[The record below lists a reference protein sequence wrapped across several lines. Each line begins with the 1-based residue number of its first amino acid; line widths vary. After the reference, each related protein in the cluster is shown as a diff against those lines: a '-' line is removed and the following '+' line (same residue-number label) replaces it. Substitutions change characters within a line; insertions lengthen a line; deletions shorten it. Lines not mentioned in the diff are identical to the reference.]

1 MVTDQGKDCGT
12 PPGEYAEQKGENYC
26 FIIENYSFTRL
37 LLKIGNAERF
47 ILKTANY
54 FKDCQLSC
62 F

>member
-1 MVTDQGKDCGT
+1 MVTDQGKDCDT

-47 ILKTANY
+47 LLKTAN
-54 FKDCQLSC
+54 CHVS
-62 F
+62 